1 MRNNPRLFIHLS
13 VLNTQSLQF
22 KSKFSFY
29 VMSVEKEGMFLLLL
43 RLFVFCEQVGLEMWI
58 LCHVWTLH
66 MSHGK
71 SIPAIRF
78 QTQC

>member
-1 MRNNPRLFIHLS
+1 
-13 VLNTQSLQF
+13 
-22 KSKFSFY
+22 
-29 VMSVEKEGMFLLLL
+29 MSVEKEGMFLLLL

-71 SIPAIRF
+71 TIPAIRF
-78 QTQC
+78 QIQC